1 MKPVDFIVLFFSFVD
16 ALAVTHLLL
25 SAALMIRRR
34 REITF
39 SWPHALWMAD
49 ALLVV
54 AVNWLAL
61 RDIRAL
67 PSIPLVTIVGG
78 FVLVIGQ
85 YFICVLVSPDL
96 EPDRDLDLRA
106 FHARHGRTYI
116 AAFLVLVTFGFLTN
130 IGADLAFGVATW
142 WRRNVLIIA
151 MLAAILP
158 PLISKRPWAQI
169 GAPLVLLLLLI
180 AVPIAGQVSP
190 AGG

>member
-1 MKPVDFIVLFFSFVD
+1 MKPLDFIVLFFSFVD
-16 ALAVTHLLL
+16 ALALTHILL

-49 ALLVV
+49 ALLVL

-61 RDIRAL
+61 WDIRAL
-67 PSIPLVTIVGG
+67 PAVSPVTLVGG
-78 FVLVIGQ
+78 FVLVVGQ
-85 YFICVLVSPDL
+85 YFVCALISPDL
-96 EPDRDLDLRA
+96 ETDANLDLRA

-116 AAFLVLVTFGFLTN
+116 AAFLVLVTFGFLAN
-130 IGADLAFGVATW
+130 IGADLAFGVETW
-142 WRRNVLIIA
+142 WRRNVMLIA

-158 PLISKRPWAQI
+158 PLVSKRRWAQI

-180 AVPIAGQVSP
+180 AVPIAGRASL